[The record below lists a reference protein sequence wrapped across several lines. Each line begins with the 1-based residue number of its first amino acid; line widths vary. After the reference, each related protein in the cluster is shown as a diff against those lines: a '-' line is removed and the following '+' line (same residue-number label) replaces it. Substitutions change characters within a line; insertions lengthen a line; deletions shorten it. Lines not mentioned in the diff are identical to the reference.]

1 MIQIRDNIFETNSSS
16 THAVCIHKDSKPE
29 DFSDKYYVWGFESF
43 AFGRCECELVE
54 SLAGKIAYAY
64 IVAKDISSWKSN
76 NTGHTLDEFLKNLY
90 EVAEEFYV
98 KPEDEYDNHH
108 MLSKENLDELIKQID
123 EMEESYDAYVDHT
136 EDFLDN
142 GFYER
147 LMTDKDFVKRLIF
160 DENSYIT
167 VGGDEYRGYNI
178 KTIGFEDD
186 YEYEYNENYHYQEDE
201 NGWPIYVDPRD
212 HYIGEF
218 WDKVKEYSKNF
229 EIYFKGN

>member
-1 MIQIRDNIFETNSSS
+1 MIQTRDRIFETNSSS
-16 THAVCIHKDSKPE
+16 THAVCVHKTTTPD
-29 DFSDKYYVWGFESF
+29 DFNKTYHMYAYESCE
-43 AFGRCECELVE
+43 FGRCESMLVE
-54 SLAGKIAYAY
+54 SLVGKLAYAY
-64 IVAKDISSWKSN
+64 IVAKDLSEWKSN

-98 KPEDEYDNHH
+98 EPKDEYDRHH
-108 MLSKENLDELIKQID
+108 AVSKENIDSIIKQID
-123 EMEESYDAYVDHT
+123 EMIEKYDAYVDHT

-160 DENSYIT
+160 DDESYIT

-186 YEYEYNENYHYQEDE
+186 YEDEYNENYHYQEDE

-212 HYIGEF
+212 RYTGEF